1 MICMCEGDSYS
12 NVQLFTQYLTL
23 TSGEPT
29 GQIVL
34 FSYNLNEIWNPVYA
48 NATSAEFEGRRLFFE
63 TAVR

>member
-12 NVQLFTQYLTL
+12 NVQLFTKYLSL
-23 TSGEPT
+23 GEPN

-34 FSYNLNEIWNPVYA
+34 VSYNLNEIWNPVYA
-48 NATSAEFEGRRLFFE
+48 NATSVEFEGRRLFFE

>member
-23 TSGEPT
+23 GEPT